1 MSFIDFFGVFMY
13 ILTLKKGEEQHIL
26 AGEPWVFAN
35 EVAKISGEGK
45 QGDVCKVVASDGR
58 FVCLGYINH
67 LSKIIVRVLSYT
79 EEEIDRKFFFDRIK
93 KANEYRLKLGYGDNY
108 RVVFGEADLLP
119 ALIVDKFGDY
129 LSCQFLSLGM
139 DKRKDMIIDILTEI
153 FSPKGI
159 YERSDVSVRK
169 KEGLAE
175 VKGVLYGEV
184 PDKVKITEN
193 GLDIFVD
200 IKEGQKTGYF
210 LDQKENRDN
219 LKHYVKGAKVLDCF
233 CNLGGFSL
241 CAAKHGASK
250 VYSADVSQKALDTL
264 VQSAKLNGFEEVIE
278 PVQADVFELLRKYR
292 KDGEKFDVIVLD
304 PPAFTKS
311 KDTVKEGLKGY
322 KDINI
327 QALKLLNSGGF
338 LITCSCS
345 QHVSVK
351 QFTEMLAQSA
361 RESGKRVKLVEL
373 RTQGK
378 DHASLIGF
386 DESIYLKVAVLYLV

>member
-1 MSFIDFFGVFMY
+1 MY
-13 ILTLKKGEEQHIL
+13 ILTLKKGEERRIL
-26 AGEPWVFAN
+26 NGEPWVFAN

-45 QGDVCKVVASDGR
+45 QGEVCKVVASDGR

-67 LSKIIVRVLSYT
+67 LSKIIVRVLTYT
-79 EEEIDRKFFFDRIK
+79 EEEIDRDFFFNRIK
-93 KANEYRLKLGYGDNY
+93 KANDYRLKLGYGDNY

-139 DKRKDMIIDILTEI
+139 DKRKDMIVDILVEL
-153 FSPKGI
+153 FNPKGV

-175 VKGVLYGEV
+175 VKGVLYGEI
-184 PDKVKITEN
+184 PEKVKIKEN

-200 IKEGQKTGYF
+200 IIDGQKTGYF

-219 LKHYVKGAKVLDCF
+219 IKHYVKDAKVLDCF

-241 CAAKHGASK
+241 CAAKHGAKK
-250 VYSADVSQKALDTL
+250 VYSADISQRALDVL
-264 VQSAKLNGFEEVIE
+264 MESARANGFEEVIK
-278 PVQADVFELLRKYR
+278 PVQGDVFELLRQYR
-292 KDGEKFDVIVLD
+292 KEKENFDTIILD

-311 KDTVKEGLKGY
+311 KDTVKEGLRGY
-322 KDINI
+322 KDINV
-327 QALKLLNSGGF
+327 QALKLLKSGGF

-351 QFTEMLAQSA
+351 QFTDMLAQSA
-361 RESGKRVKLVEL
+361 IESGKRVKLVEL
-373 RTQGK
+373 RAQGK

-386 DESIYLKVAVLYLV
+386 DESIYLKVAVLYIL